1 VPQPGSSR
9 LTRALQWLSKGAV
22 ETAAVRVP
30 SSLLWRRCLA
40 ARALEEEMPRVREE
54 ASKLQARLADSNYTR
69 TRTLTPTLTLTLTV
83 SVSVSIT
90 LSTNTHANPSPG
102 QACEQKHEKVLT
114 DYHAALSVLQLDRD
128 RDKEQEKY
136 LRIARENKR
145 KAQKEAEARLAKG

>member
-1 VPQPGSSR
+1 M
-9 LTRALQWLSKGAV
+9 SKGAV
-22 ETAAVRVP
+22 EAAAVRVP

-54 ASKLQARLADSNYTR
+54 ASKLQARLAGSDYYTR
-69 TRTLTPTLTLTLTV
+69 IRTLTLTLTV